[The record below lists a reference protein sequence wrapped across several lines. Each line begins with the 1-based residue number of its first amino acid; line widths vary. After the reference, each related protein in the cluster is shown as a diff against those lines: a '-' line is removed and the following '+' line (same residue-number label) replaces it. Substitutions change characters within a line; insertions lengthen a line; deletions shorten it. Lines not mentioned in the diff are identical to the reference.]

1 MSSGRSGTGFVLDCE
16 RLSSRNA
23 VTAHFTG
30 RFRLFGDLP
39 PVAVVVLQRLVRLA
53 PEVGLEPT
61 THRLTADCSTIEL
74 LWNPNGRP
82 IYKSLSTPS
91 TDDLSRSAHLESTT
105 IWRLESR
112 QNPHAGKGALRSAA
126 FPGCGLAELPTPKL
140 APACGGP
147 WW

>member
-39 PVAVVVLQRLVRLA
+39 PVAVVVLQRLVQLA
-53 PEVGLEPT
+53 PELGLEPT

-74 LWNPNGRP
+74 LWNPYRLIPTRPDPAIEPLSNPNGPP
-82 IYKSLSTPS
+82 IYKSLSARSIDVLPSAIRSNHRTHLDTDTGTLTP
-91 TDDLSRSAHLESTT
+91 D
-105 IWRLESR
+105 
-112 QNPHAGKGALRSAA
+112 Q
-126 FPGCGLAELPTPKL
+126 
-140 APACGGP
+140 
-147 WW
+147 